1 MAGEGMCQPL
11 SGAHPGFHHTVH
23 SSKLGMALSTA
34 SGVEGWRM
42 VSRELCLGRGRGG
55 GGRRLLKVGGH
66 CGPPGSRGG
75 AEARLLGNGV

>member
-55 GGRRLLKVGGH
+55 GWAAAVKGGRPLWAPRQQGW
-66 CGPPGSRGG
+66 S
-75 AEARLLGNGV
+75 

>member
-1 MAGEGMCQPL
+1 MCQPL

-42 VSRELCLGRGRGG
+42 VSRELCLGRGGG
-55 GGRRLLKVGGH
+55 GVGGG
-66 CGPPGSRGG
+66 C
-75 AEARLLGNGV
+75 